1 MTRRPRPDRPERVPV
16 SVLATTDPVLRELAI
31 LDLLVDAPRTVVLR
45 HDLHVDDGE
54 LHRVVLDGT
63 AVLADERIPLAHA
76 CLSCSVR
83 EDAIPTIDR
92 LTRDGRWDAVVL
104 ALPVTAE
111 SLPAARALAWA
122 TRPAGGELRRARLAS
137 VACVAEAARLEHD
150 LLDDDTLEER
160 SLALHADD
168 DRSLGEAIAAQLE
181 HADLV
186 VLAEPVGED
195 ATRAEVRGS
204 QLVDH
209 LRGPGTARIDGLT
222 HLTSSTLASLR
233 HDARAAEHRSDPLH
247 AHVRPGQGDVWSL
260 ELASDR
266 PFHPERLVEQIEQLG
281 AGRIRGRGVFWVPN
295 RPDTVCVWDGAGGQL
310 HVGTN
315 GRWGRRARRT
325 RLVLTG
331 VGDERPALA
340 QAFDDVLATPAEAAD
355 GGLAWLGRDD
365 VLAPWLGDRA
375 DA

>member
-1 MTRRPRPDRPERVPV
+1 V

-31 LDLLVDAPRTVVLR
+31 LDVLVDSPRTAVLR
-45 HDLHVDDGE
+45 HDLHVEDGE
-54 LHRVVLDGT
+54 LHRVVLDGNGVVDDT
-63 AVLADERIPLAHA
+63 RVPLAHA

-83 EDAIPTIDR
+83 EDAVPSIDR

-111 SLPAARALAWA
+111 SLPAARVLSWG
-122 TRPAGGELRRARLAS
+122 TRPGGELRRARLAS
-137 VACVAEAARLEHD
+137 VACVTEAARLEHD

-160 SLALHADD
+160 GLALHEED

-181 HADLV
+181 HADVV
-186 VLAEPVGED
+186 VLAETVGEGV
-195 ATRAEVRGS
+195 TRAELRGS

-209 LRGPGTARIDGLT
+209 LRGPGTARIEGLT
-222 HLTSSTLASLR
+222 HLTSEALASRR
-233 HDARAAEHRSDPLH
+233 HDARVADHRSDPLH
-247 AHVRPGQGDVWSL
+247 AHAHTAHGDVWSL

-266 PFHPERLVEQIEQLG
+266 AFHPERLVERIEQLG

-310 HVGTN
+310 HVGTH

-331 VGDERPALA
+331 VGDERPALVR
-340 QAFDDVLATPAEAAD
+340 AFEDILATPSETAD

-375 DA
+375 EL